1 VLDSQIQNFLEISNA
16 RQQFNLTNLQSKAVG
31 FGLSKKSRMET
42 EQSSKTNTASRIK
55 ENDEIIEI
63 QP

>member
-16 RQQFNLTNLQSKAVG
+16 RQKFNLTNLRSKAVG
-31 FGLSKKSRMET
+31 FGFSKKSRMET